1 MTLRNLI
8 ALTGVAV
15 LALGGVGCRRSA
27 NPEGGG
33 AGAAAFED
41 ATAFLPKAAGRPPN
55 ILLVTVDT
63 LRADQ
68 LSA

>member
-1 MTLRNLI
+1 MKLRQFI
-8 ALTGVAV
+8 ALAGAAI
-15 LALGGVGCRRSA
+15 LAL
-27 NPEGGG
+27 GG

-41 ATAFLPKAAGRPPN
+41 ATAFLPKAGGRPPN